1 MKAIAEGIMR
11 SVLVA
16 ALCLCFVLASIAPV
30 FAGDNAKDFARWTI
44 RVGVAHDSYA
54 RTAPGN
60 PSATGPG
67 LQIQYNV
74 SPTFFIQATIT
85 QNTIVYQTTNFMVF
99 VGWEFHP

>member
-1 MKAIAEGIMR
+1 MKALR

-16 ALCLCFVLASIAPV
+16 VLFLFCALASVAPV
-30 FAGDNAKDFARWTI
+30 FADDNAQNFARWTI

-54 RTAPGN
+54 HTAPGN

-74 SPTFFIQATIT
+74 SPTFFIQATII
-85 QNTIVYQTTNFMVF
+85 QNTIVYQTINFAAF

>member
-1 MKAIAEGIMR
+1 MR
-11 SVLVA
+11 SVLVVVLFLSC
-16 ALCLCFVLASIAPV
+16 ALISVMPA
-30 FAGDNAKDFARWTI
+30 FADDNAQFARWTI

-74 SPTFFIQATIT
+74 SPTFFIQATII
-85 QNTIVYQTTNFMVF
+85 QNTIVYQTTNFMAF